1 MVQRS
6 FLGASLNRN
15 LPHRPEGVI
24 YTLAA
29 EVTEKAAEKPP
40 DKGAGE
46 AQAEAKPGLHTIF
59 IADVDFVSEQFFEIR
74 KLGPGNLNFD
84 NVTFFLNSMDSL
96 VGDNSFV
103 ALRNRRVRHRTLAR
117 VEAQTQSYIEQRTEE
132 EQTAEQKAQ
141 EALSAAQRRLDEK
154 VAEVSNREDLDVQT
168 KQIMARNL
176 QEVENRR
183 FEVVKANIEAAKEA
197 EVRAS
202 EERMET
208 QIRRIQSGIR
218 TLAVLLPPIP
228 VFLLGVYIFIRRE
241 KREREGARAA
251 RRLRPEAAA
260 ASQNPVKPVDP
271 IKGGA

>member
-1 MVQRS
+1 M
-6 FLGASLNRN
+6 
-15 LPHRPEGVI
+15 I

-29 EVTEKAAEKPP
+29 EVTGPAAATPAAETP
-40 DKGAGE
+40 AEGE
-46 AQAEAKPGLHTIF
+46 AEAEAEAEAKPGVHAIF
-59 IADVDFVSEQFFEIR
+59 IADVDFISEQFFEIR
-74 KLGPGNLNFD
+74 RLGPGNLNFD
-84 NVTFFLNSMDSL
+84 NVTFFLNAMDSL

-117 VEAQTQSYIEQRTEE
+117 VEAQTQSYIEQRTQD
-132 EQTAEQKAQ
+132 EQAAEREAQ
-141 EALSAAQRRLDEK
+141 EALAAAQRRLDEK
-154 VAEVSNREDLDVQT
+154 VAEVQNREDLDMQT

-183 FEVVKANIEAAKEA
+183 FEVTKANIETAKEA
-197 EVRAS
+197 KVRAS

-251 RRLRPEAAA
+251 RRLRQETP
-260 ASQNPVKPVDP
+260 PPTVVKPTDP
-271 IKGGA
+271 IKGDA